1 MIFMATNGTQLGN
14 TFNVVQTADGVYIDM
29 DNYEYVTFIGYKTG
43 GDTYTITEGTAAGG
57 GTTTSLPK
65 IEEVYTSDG
74 VGGVWTKVTQV
85 ASAAH
90 VTTASCVA
98 ITVRAD
104 MLTDGKKFVACTS
117 TSTGTVTAILT
128 GLKVQRN
135 PANLSSVIV

>member
-1 MIFMATNGTQLGN
+1 MATNGTELGK
-14 TFNVVQTADGVYIDM
+14 TFNVAQTADAVYIDM

-43 GDTYTITEGTAAGG
+43 GDTYTINEGTAAGG
-57 GTTTSLPK
+57 GTTAALPK
-65 IEEVYTSDG
+65 IEEVYTSNG
-74 VGGVWTKVTQV
+74 VGGVWTKVTQAAAASYV
-85 ASAAH
+85 SAAD
-90 VTTASCVA
+90 CVA

-104 MLTDGKKFVACTS
+104 MLTDGKKFVNCAS